1 MGPVRTP
8 EAEGDMLL
16 NFRTAFFEGWCLGNG
31 TAADG
36 SLAKWRHKVNTK
48 YYQVAHTMQMRPCF
62 RARGG
67 TCILLQPCPFRSETD
82 GQGPLC
88 ERTEARQTST

>member
-1 MGPVRTP
+1 
-8 EAEGDMLL
+8 MLL